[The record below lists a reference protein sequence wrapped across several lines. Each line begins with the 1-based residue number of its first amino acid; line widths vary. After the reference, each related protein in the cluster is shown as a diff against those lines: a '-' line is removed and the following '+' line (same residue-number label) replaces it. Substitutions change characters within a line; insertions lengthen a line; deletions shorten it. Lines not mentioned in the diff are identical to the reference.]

1 LSSATLDFKQPLH
14 QLSEGFHDFLQGWCT
29 DPALQRL
36 EEGGSSPIGV
46 PFRILQGIPPL
57 HFPRTTRPSI

>member
-29 DPALQRL
+29 GPALQRL
-36 EEGGSSPIGV
+36 EEGAPRQLECRSEFCNGFLPM
-46 PFRILQGIPPL
+46 
-57 HFPRTTRPSI
+57 HFPRTIRPGI